1 MKNRPALNW
10 LVPLIIVLTIIT
22 AGVGL
27 FYRAGS
33 GAFPFTT
40 VHGESIQMSGQG
52 IYFYDTLFTAS
63 LSWGTD
69 LVTLFICL
77 PLLALSAWLYHR
89 GSLRGG
95 ILLTGVLAYFLY
107 YGASLGLGTAY
118 NRLFLVYIA
127 LFSASFYAFIL
138 AFTAF
143 DLDSLAERV
152 SPRVPRRGM
161 AIFMIVVGLGLALI
175 WLSDAVAAVIEN
187 RPPAALGP
195 YTTVVTYTLDVGI
208 IAVACILAAI
218 QLFRR
223 APMGYLLSGVLN
235 IMLALVAA
243 MVIGQTVMQLSA
255 GVPLTPG
262 EIIGKSASFVVM
274 GAVAIWLTI
283 VLLRSI
289 SDRSPTRAE
298 NV

>member
-1 MKNRPALNW
+1 MKHRPALNW
-10 LVPLIIVLTIIT
+10 LVPLIIVLTLIS

-33 GAFPFTT
+33 GPFPFTT
-40 VHGESIQMSGQG
+40 VHGESVQVAGQG

-69 LVTLFICL
+69 LVTLFVCL
-77 PLLALSAWLYHR
+77 PLLALAAWLTER

-107 YGASLGLGTAY
+107 YGASLGLGIAY

-143 DLDSLAERV
+143 DLGSLAERI
-152 SPRVPRRGM
+152 SPHFPRRGA

-175 WLSDAVAAVIEN
+175 WLSDAVGAAIAN
-187 RPPAALGP
+187 RPPAGLGP
-195 YTTVVTYTLDVGI
+195 YTTIVTYTLDIGI
-208 IAVACILAAI
+208 IAVACIVAAV

-223 APMGYLLSGVLN
+223 AALGYLLSGVLN
-235 IMLALVAA
+235 IMLVLVAA
-243 MVIGQTVMQLSA
+243 MVVGQTVMQLNA

-274 GAVAIWLTI
+274 GAVALWLTV
-283 VLLRSI
+283 VLLRDI
-289 SDRSPTRAE
+289 SDDSTPTVRG
-298 NV
+298 

>member
-1 MKNRPALNW
+1 MKHRLALDW
-10 LVPLIIVLTIIT
+10 LVPLIIVLTFVT

-33 GAFPFTT
+33 GPFPFTT
-40 VHGESIQMSGQG
+40 VHGETVRMAGQG
-52 IYFYDTLFTAS
+52 IYFHDTLFTAS

-69 LVTLFICL
+69 LVTLFICV
-77 PLLALSAWLYHR
+77 PLLALFAWLYHR

-118 NRLFLVYIA
+118 NRLFLVYIG
-127 LFSASFYAFIL
+127 LFSASLYAVIL

-143 DLDSLAERV
+143 DLNSLAERI
-152 SPRVPRRGM
+152 SLRAPRRGM
-161 AIFMIVVGLGLALI
+161 AIFMIVVGLALALI
-175 WLSDAVAAVIEN
+175 WLSDAVTAAIAN
-187 RPPAALGP
+187 RPPAGLGP

-218 QLFRR
+218 QLLRR
-223 APMGYLLSGVLN
+223 APLGYLLAAILN
-235 IMLALVAA
+235 IMLVLVAA
-243 MVIGQTVMQLSA
+243 MVIGQTVMQLRA
-255 GVPLTPG
+255 GVPLTAG

-274 GAVAIWLTI
+274 GGVALWLTI
-283 VLLRSI
+283 ELLRNV
-289 SDRSPTRAE
+289 SDRIPSA
-298 NV
+298 

>member
-10 LVPLIIVLTIIT
+10 LVPLIIVLTLVT

-27 FYRAGS
+27 FDRAGS
-33 GAFPFTT
+33 GSFPFTT
-40 VHGESIQMSGQG
+40 VHGEQVQMSGLG
-52 IYFYDTLFTAS
+52 LYFYDTLFTAS

-69 LVTLFICL
+69 LVTLLIGL
-77 PLLALSAWLYHR
+77 PALALSAWFAQR

-95 ILLTGVLAYFLY
+95 ILLTGVLAYILY

-143 DLDSLAERV
+143 DLEHLAERI
-152 SPRVPRRGM
+152 SPRFPRRGA

-175 WLSDAVAAVIEN
+175 WLSDAAPAALDN
-187 RPPAALGP
+187 RPPAGLGP
-195 YTTVVTYTLDVGI
+195 YTTIVTYTLDIGI
-208 IAVACILAAI
+208 IAVACFLAAF

-223 APMGYLLSGVLN
+223 DPMGYILSGVLN
-235 IMLALVAA
+235 IMLVLIAA
-243 MVIGQTVMQLSA
+243 MVIGQTVMQLRA

-274 GAVAIWLTI
+274 GGVALWLTI
-283 VLLRSI
+283 RFLHSVA
-289 SDRSPTRAE
+289 DHMHSPGETA
-298 NV
+298 

>member
-1 MKNRPALNW
+1 
-10 LVPLIIVLTIIT
+10 
-22 AGVGL
+22 
-27 FYRAGS
+27 
-33 GAFPFTT
+33 
-40 VHGESIQMSGQG
+40 
-52 IYFYDTLFTAS
+52 
-63 LSWGTD
+63 
-69 LVTLFICL
+69 
-77 PLLALSAWLYHR
+77 
-89 GSLRGG
+89 
-95 ILLTGVLAYFLY
+95 
-107 YGASLGLGTAY
+107 
-118 NRLFLVYIA
+118 
-127 LFSASFYAFIL
+127 
-138 AFTAF
+138 
-143 DLDSLAERV
+143 
-152 SPRVPRRGM
+152 M

-175 WLSDAVAAVIEN
+175 WLSDAVTAVIEN

-289 SDRSPTRAE
+289 SDRSPSRAE
-298 NV
+298 NA

>member
-10 LVPLIIVLTIIT
+10 LVPLIIVLTLIT

-27 FYRAGS
+27 LYRAGS
-33 GAFPFTT
+33 GPFPFTT

-52 IYFYDTLFTAS
+52 IYFHDTLFTAS

-95 ILLTGVLAYFLY
+95 ILLTGALAYFLY

-143 DLDSLAERV
+143 DLAAWPNAFAD
-152 SPRVPRRGM
+152 VPRRGA

-175 WLSDAVAAVIEN
+175 WLSDAVGAAI
-187 RPPAALGP
+187 RRSPARRVGP
-195 YTTVVTYTLDVGI
+195 YTTIVTYTLDVGI
-208 IAVACILAAI
+208 IAVACIVAAV

-223 APMGYLLSGVLN
+223 AALGYLLFGVLN
-235 IMLALVAA
+235 IMLVLVAA
-243 MVIGQTVMQLSA
+243 MVVGQTVLQLHV

-274 GAVAIWLTI
+274 GAVAIWATI

-289 SDRSPTRAE
+289 SQRQIVLD
-298 NV
+298 

>member
-69 LVTLFICL
+69 LVTLFICV
-77 PLLALSAWLYHR
+77 PLLALSAWLTRR

-95 ILLTGVLAYFLY
+95 ILLTGALAYFLY

-138 AFTAF
+138 AFRAF
-143 DLDSLAERV
+143 DLDGLAEHV
-152 SPRVPRRGM
+152 SPRAPRRGM
-161 AIFMIVVGLGLALI
+161 AIFMIVVGLALGLI
-175 WLSDAVAAVIEN
+175 WLSDAVTAAIAN
-187 RPPAALGP
+187 QPPAGLGP
-195 YTTVVTYTLDVGI
+195 YTTVVTYTLDIGI
-208 IAVACILAAI
+208 IAVACILAAVE
-218 QLFRR
+218 LLRR
-223 APMGYLLSGVLN
+223 NPLGYLLSGTLN
-235 IMLALVAA
+235 IMLALIAA
-243 MVIGQTVMQLSA
+243 MVIGQTAMQLSA

-274 GAVAIWLTI
+274 GGVAIWLTI
-283 VLLRSI
+283 VLLRNV
-289 SDRSPTRAE
+289 SDRIPSA
-298 NV
+298 

>member
-1 MKNRPALNW
+1 MKHRPALNW
-10 LVPLIIVLTIIT
+10 LVPLIIVLTLIS

-33 GAFPFTT
+33 GPFPFTT
-40 VHGESIQMSGQG
+40 VHGESVQVAGQG

-69 LVTLFICL
+69 LVTLFVCL
-77 PLLALSAWLYHR
+77 PPLALAAWLTQR

-107 YGASLGLGTAY
+107 YGASLGLGIAY

-143 DLDSLAERV
+143 DLSSLGERIA
-152 SPRVPRRGM
+152 PRFPRRGA

-175 WLSDAVAAVIEN
+175 WLSDAVGAAIAN
-187 RPPAALGP
+187 RPPAGLGP
-195 YTTVVTYTLDVGI
+195 YTTIVTYTLDIGV
-208 IAVACILAAI
+208 IAVACIVAAV

-223 APMGYLLSGVLN
+223 AALGYLLSGVLS
-235 IMLALVAA
+235 IMLVLVAT
-243 MVIGQTVMQLSA
+243 MVVGQTVMQLNA

-274 GAVAIWLTI
+274 GAVALWLTV
-283 VLLRSI
+283 VLLRDI
-289 SDRSPTRAE
+289 SDDSTPTVRG
-298 NV
+298 

>member
-10 LVPLIIVLTIIT
+10 LVPLIIFLTLIS

-27 FYRAGS
+27 LFRAGS
-33 GAFPFTT
+33 GPFPFTT
-40 VHGESIQMSGQG
+40 VHGESVTMSGQG
-52 IYFYDTLFTAS
+52 IYFHDTLFTAS

-69 LVTLFICL
+69 LVTLFICV
-77 PLLALSAWLYHR
+77 PLLALSAWLTRR

-95 ILLTGVLAYFLY
+95 ITLTGVLAYFLY

-143 DLDSLAERV
+143 DLGSLAERI
-152 SPRVPRRGM
+152 SPHFPRRGA
-161 AIFMIVVGLGLALI
+161 AIFMLVVGLGLALI
-175 WLSDAVAAVIEN
+175 WLSDAVGAAIAN
-187 RPPAALGP
+187 RPPAGLGP
-195 YTTVVTYTLDVGI
+195 YTTIVTYTLDIGI
-208 IAVACILAAI
+208 IAVACIVAAV

-223 APMGYLLSGVLN
+223 AALGYLLSGVLN
-235 IMLALVAA
+235 IMLVLVAA
-243 MVIGQTVMQLSA
+243 MVVGQTVMQLNA

-274 GAVAIWLTI
+274 GAVALWLTV
-283 VLLRSI
+283 VLLRDI
-289 SDRSPTRAE
+289 SDDGY
-298 NV
+298 

>member
-1 MKNRPALNW
+1 MKKRPALNW
-10 LVPLIIVLTIIT
+10 LLPLIIALTLIT

-33 GAFPFTT
+33 GPFPFTT
-40 VHGESIQMSGQG
+40 VHGESVKMSGQG
-52 IYFYDTLFTAS
+52 IYFHDTLFTAS

-77 PLLALSAWLYHR
+77 PLLALSAWLTRR

-127 LFSASFYAFIL
+127 LFSASLYAFIL

-143 DLDSLAERV
+143 DLSSLGERIA
-152 SPRVPRRGM
+152 PRFPRRGA

-175 WLSDAVAAVIEN
+175 WLSDAVGAAIAN
-187 RPPAALGP
+187 RPPAGLGP
-195 YTTVVTYTLDVGI
+195 YTTIVTYTLDIGI
-208 IAVACILAAI
+208 IAVACIVAAV

-223 APMGYLLSGVLN
+223 AALGYLLSGVLN
-235 IMLALVAA
+235 IMLVLVAA
-243 MVIGQTVMQLSA
+243 MVVGQTVMQLNA

-274 GAVAIWLTI
+274 GAVALWLTV
-283 VLLRSI
+283 VLLRDI
-289 SDRSPTRAE
+289 SDDGY
-298 NV
+298 

>member
-1 MKNRPALNW
+1 MKNRPALNC
-10 LVPLIIVLTIIT
+10 LVPLIIVLTLIT

-33 GAFPFTT
+33 GPFPFTT
-40 VHGESIQMSGQG
+40 VHGELVQMAGQG
-52 IYFYDTLFTAS
+52 IYFHDTLFTAS

-77 PLLALSAWLYHR
+77 PLLALSTWRYQR

-95 ILLTGVLAYFLY
+95 ILLTGALAYFLY

-143 DLDSLAERV
+143 DLNSLAERI

-175 WLSDAVAAVIEN
+175 WLSDAVTAVIEN
-187 RPPAALGP
+187 RPPAGLGP

-208 IAVACILAAI
+208 IAVASALQVYLRFVAKWELQLLGAILRMKAH
-218 QLFRR
+218 
-223 APMGYLLSGVLN
+223 LSG
-235 IMLALVAA
+235 
-243 MVIGQTVMQLSA
+243 
-255 GVPLTPG
+255 
-262 EIIGKSASFVVM
+262 AS
-274 GAVAIWLTI
+274 
-283 VLLRSI
+283 RE
-289 SDRSPTRAE
+289 PAE
-298 NV
+298 T

>member
-1 MKNRPALNW
+1 MKHRPALNW
-10 LVPLIIVLTIIT
+10 LVPLIIVLTLIS

-33 GAFPFTT
+33 GPFPFTT
-40 VHGESIQMSGQG
+40 VHGESVQMAGQG

-69 LVTLFICL
+69 LVTLFVCL
-77 PLLALSAWLYHR
+77 PLLALAAWLTQR

-107 YGASLGLGTAY
+107 YGASLGLGIAY

-143 DLDSLAERV
+143 DLGSLAERI
-152 SPRVPRRGM
+152 SPHFPRRGA

-175 WLSDAVAAVIEN
+175 WLSDAVAAAIAN
-187 RPPAALGP
+187 RPPAGLGP
-195 YTTVVTYTLDVGI
+195 YTTIVTYTLDIGI
-208 IAVACILAAI
+208 IAVACIVAAV

-223 APMGYLLSGVLN
+223 AALGYLLSGVLN
-235 IMLALVAA
+235 IMLVLVAA
-243 MVIGQTVMQLSA
+243 MVVGQTVMQLRA

-274 GAVAIWLTI
+274 GCFAIWLT
-283 VLLRSI
+283 VLLFRNV
-289 SDRSPTRAE
+289 SDDSTPSVRG
-298 NV
+298 

>member
-1 MKNRPALNW
+1 M
-10 LVPLIIVLTIIT
+10 
-22 AGVGL
+22 
-27 FYRAGS
+27 
-33 GAFPFTT
+33 
-40 VHGESIQMSGQG
+40 
-52 IYFYDTLFTAS
+52 
-63 LSWGTD
+63 
-69 LVTLFICL
+69 
-77 PLLALSAWLYHR
+77 
-89 GSLRGG
+89 
-95 ILLTGVLAYFLY
+95 
-107 YGASLGLGTAY
+107 
-118 NRLFLVYIA
+118 
-127 LFSASFYAFIL
+127 FSASFYAFIL

-143 DLDSLAERV
+143 DLGSLAERI
-152 SPRVPRRGM
+152 SPHFPRRGA

-175 WLSDAVAAVIEN
+175 WLSDAVGAAIAN
-187 RPPAALGP
+187 RPPAGLGP
-195 YTTVVTYTLDVGI
+195 YTTIVTYTLDVGI

-243 MVIGQTVMQLSA
+243 MVIGQTVMQLRA

-289 SDRSPTRAE
+289 SQRQIVLD
-298 NV
+298 

>member
-1 MKNRPALNW
+1 MKHRPALNW
-10 LVPLIIVLTIIT
+10 LVPLIIVLTLIS

-33 GAFPFTT
+33 GPFPFTT
-40 VHGESIQMSGQG
+40 VHGETVRMSGQG
-52 IYFYDTLFTAS
+52 IYFYDTLFTGS

-69 LVTLFICL
+69 LVTLFLGL
-77 PLLALSAWLYHR
+77 PLLALSVWLTRR

-107 YGASLGLGTAY
+107 YGASLGLGIAY

-143 DLDSLAERV
+143 DLGSLAERIA
-152 SPRVPRRGM
+152 PRFPRRG
-161 AIFMIVVGLGLALI
+161 AVIFMLMVGLGLALV
-175 WLSDAVAAVIEN
+175 WLSDAVGAAIAN
-187 RPPAALGP
+187 RPPAGLGP
-195 YTTVVTYTLDVGI
+195 YTTVVTYTVDVGI
-208 IAVACILAAI
+208 IAVACIVAAV

-223 APMGYLLSGVLN
+223 AALGYLLSGVLN
-235 IMLALVAA
+235 IMLVLVAA

-274 GAVAIWLTI
+274 GAVALWLTV
-283 VLLRSI
+283 VLLRDI
-289 SDRSPTRAE
+289 SDDSTPTLRG
-298 NV
+298 

>member
-1 MKNRPALNW
+1 MKHRPALNW
-10 LVPLIIVLTIIT
+10 LVPLIIVLTLIS

-33 GAFPFTT
+33 GPFPFTT
-40 VHGESIQMSGQG
+40 VHGESVQVAGQG

-69 LVTLFICL
+69 LVTLFVCL
-77 PLLALSAWLYHR
+77 PLLALAAWLTQR

-107 YGASLGLGTAY
+107 YGASLGLGIAY

-143 DLDSLAERV
+143 DLSSLGERIA
-152 SPRVPRRGM
+152 PRFPRRGA

-175 WLSDAVAAVIEN
+175 WLSDAVGAAIAN
-187 RPPAALGP
+187 RPPAGLGP
-195 YTTVVTYTLDVGI
+195 YTTIVTYTLDIGI
-208 IAVACILAAI
+208 IAVACIVAAV

-223 APMGYLLSGVLN
+223 AALGYLLSGVLS
-235 IMLALVAA
+235 IMLVLVAT
-243 MVIGQTVMQLSA
+243 MVVGQTVMQLNA

-274 GAVAIWLTI
+274 GAVALWLTV
-283 VLLRSI
+283 VLLRDI
-289 SDRSPTRAE
+289 SDDSTPTVRG
-298 NV
+298 